1 MTEAILGLLGLAAV
15 YMAFFLGPLIGVYA
29 ARRAL
34 TFERGVTRTLILV
47 FVAASFVLAMCGAFS
62 ALMFWLDATWPL
74 VFASIVAGAASY
86 VIAVVVRPSRG

>member
-15 YMAFFLGPLIGVYA
+15 YVAFFLGPMIGVYG

-34 TFERGVTRTLILV
+34 ALERGMIRTLILA

-74 VFASIVAGAASY
+74 VFASIVAGIASY
-86 VIAVVVRPSRG
+86 AIAVVARRL

>member
-15 YMAFFLGPLIGVYA
+15 YVAFSLGPMIAVYG

-34 TFERGVTRTLILV
+34 ALERGMIRTLILA

-74 VFASIVAGAASY
+74 VFASIVAGIASY
-86 VIAVVVRPSRG
+86 AIAVVARRL

>member
-15 YMAFFLGPLIGVYA
+15 YVAFFLGPVIAVYG

-34 TFERGVTRTLILV
+34 ALERGMIRTLILA

-74 VFASIVAGAASY
+74 VFASIVAGIASY
-86 VIAVVVRPSRG
+86 AFAVVARRL

>member
-15 YMAFFLGPLIGVYA
+15 YVAFFLGPMIAVYG

-34 TFERGVTRTLILV
+34 ALERGVIRTLILA

-74 VFASIVAGAASY
+74 VFASIVAGIASY
-86 VIAVVVRPSRG
+86 AIAVVARRL

>member
-15 YMAFFLGPLIGVYA
+15 YVAFFLGPVIAVYG

-34 TFERGVTRTLILV
+34 ALERGMIRTLILA

-74 VFASIVAGAASY
+74 VFASIVAGVASY
-86 VIAVVVRPSRG
+86 AIAVVARRL

>member
-15 YMAFFLGPLIGVYA
+15 YVAFFLGPMIAVYG

-34 TFERGVTRTLILV
+34 ALERRMIRTLILA

-74 VFASIVAGAASY
+74 VFASIVAGIASY
-86 VIAVVVRPSRG
+86 AIAVVARRL

>member
-15 YMAFFLGPLIGVYA
+15 YVAFFLGPMIAVYG

-34 TFERGVTRTLILV
+34 ALEREMHSGTLILA

-74 VFASIVAGAASY
+74 VFASIVAGIASY
-86 VIAVVVRPSRG
+86 AIAVVARRL

>member
-15 YMAFFLGPLIGVYA
+15 YVAFFLGPMIAVYG

-34 TFERGVTRTLILV
+34 ALERGMIRTLILA

-74 VFASIVAGAASY
+74 VFASIVAGIASY
-86 VIAVVVRPSRG
+86 AIAVVARRL

>member
-15 YMAFFLGPLIGVYA
+15 YVAFFLGPMIAVYG

-34 TFERGVTRTLILV
+34 ALERGMIRTLILA

-74 VFASIVAGAASY
+74 VFASIVAGIASY
-86 VIAVVVRPSRG
+86 AIAVVARRV

>member
-15 YMAFFLGPLIGVYA
+15 YVAFFLGPMIAVYG

-34 TFERGVTRTLILV
+34 ALERGMIRTLILA

-62 ALMFWLDATWPL
+62 AFMFWLDATWPL
-74 VFASIVAGAASY
+74 VFASIVAGIASY
-86 VIAVVVRPSRG
+86 AIAVVARRL

>member
-15 YMAFFLGPLIGVYA
+15 YVAFFLGPMIAVYG

-34 TFERGVTRTLILV
+34 ALERGMIRTLILA

-74 VFASIVAGAASY
+74 VFASIVAGIASY
-86 VIAVVVRPSRG
+86 AIAAVARRL

>member
-15 YMAFFLGPLIGVYA
+15 YVAFFLGPMIAVYG

-34 TFERGVTRTLILV
+34 ALERGMIRTLILA
-47 FVAASFVLAMCGAFS
+47 FVAASFVLAMCGAFL

-74 VFASIVAGAASY
+74 VFASIVAGVASY
-86 VIAVVVRPSRG
+86 AIAVVARRL

>member
-15 YMAFFLGPLIGVYA
+15 YAAFFLGPVIAVYG

-34 TFERGVTRTLILV
+34 ALERGMIRTLILAL
-47 FVAASFVLAMCGAFS
+47 VAASFVLAMCGAFS

-74 VFASIVAGAASY
+74 VFASIVAGVASY
-86 VIAVVVRPSRG
+86 AIAVVARRL

>member
-15 YMAFFLGPLIGVYA
+15 YAVFFLGPMIAVYG

-34 TFERGVTRTLILV
+34 ALERGMIRTLILA

-74 VFASIVAGAASY
+74 VFASIVAGIASY
-86 VIAVVVRPSRG
+86 AIAVVARRL

>member
-15 YMAFFLGPLIGVYA
+15 YVAFFLGPMIAVYG

-34 TFERGVTRTLILV
+34 ALERGMIRTLILA
-47 FVAASFVLAMCGAFS
+47 FVAASFVLAMSGAFS

-74 VFASIVAGAASY
+74 VFASIVAGIASY
-86 VIAVVVRPSRG
+86 AIAVVARRL

>member
-15 YMAFFLGPLIGVYA
+15 YVAFFLGPMIAVYG

-34 TFERGVTRTLILV
+34 ALERGMIRTLILA
-47 FVAASFVLAMCGAFS
+47 FVAASFALAMCGAFS

-74 VFASIVAGAASY
+74 VFASIVAGVASY
-86 VIAVVVRPSRG
+86 AIAVVARRL